1 MHICYTILYIS
12 RTRSSKYHRRTN
24 SSKYSINSNSDQII
38 QIPQTMTWHSYR
50 MSTCI
55 KRGSWHFSCFADA
68 HVRVWPLT
76 TMLIRTFLNVSNLR
90 RMWVC
95 CKRYLFD
102 IIHTSLGNSG
112 IHKNGSKGSSLF
124 NTPRPTSLMY
134 ICYTILYISRT
145 WSSKYH
151 ERTNSPKYHQLSHLT
166 NSIPR
171 THELNQHLTNSV
183 VAILRTHELI

>member
-76 TMLIRTFLNVSNLR
+76 TMLIRTFLNVSNLH
-90 RMWVC
+90 RMWLC
-95 CKRYLFD
+95 CN
-102 IIHTSLGNSG
+102 HTSLGNSG